1 MRARA
6 NTPVTV
12 YLAVVLPVVVVVV
25 AAALQPWL
33 PPSDLLRDSQ
43 VVAAGHGDAH
53 TAYGLLSNLG
63 VLVMALAAGAAL
75 LGRLVLRRA
84 PAATPAAAADATPDS
99 VTTPDRIRPLLAW
112 SAVISLLFALD
123 DLLMLHETAAVIPGA
138 AALFGA
144 GYALVF
150 LGFVVRFRTTI
161 RELDAGLLVL
171 AVAALAASVLVDVVM
186 EPTEWTVLIEDGAK
200 LVGIVAWSA
209 FVLRAALAAL
219 GALGPAREHPSAG
232 EPS

>member
-53 TAYGLLSNLG
+53 TAYGLVSNLG

-75 LGRLVLRRA
+75 LGRLVLRRM
-84 PAATPAAAADATPDS
+84 PAATPDATPDS